1 MALALAAIVF
11 GAACSATTGSAAP
24 STPQPF
30 PDDVPYTL
38 TFPEGWT
45 YVTGDGAGWEAYL
58 DEVGRTDPREAE
70 RLADW
75 VATWLTRVNSGQ
87 STFGAAENI
96 KPFVSC
102 SEADTGGRPAAEM
115 LMADEQQTVEGIATA
130 PHRRGRR
137 SPTTFRCPWERPS
150 DTAGVGMTTGGRSW
164 PQIAYAFVAGDMLIV
179 CLFQSSP
186 GTVATPRAR
195 MGGDHRELQSEG
207 SLKTRRPEPLA
218 ALDPTGRK
226 SPRDGG
232 PVTLSATTDAAK
244 RERAVE
250 SNRRKRRRDP
260 GLSPPGERWSRPGG
274 LNSDNN
280 AAGGSRR

>member
-58 DEVGRTDPREAE
+58 DEVGRTDPGEAE

-75 VATWLTRVNSGQ
+75 VASWLTAE
-87 STFGAAENI
+87 FGAVHVRAAENI

-130 PHRRGRR
+130 PNITRA
-137 SPTTFRCPWERPS
+137 PVS
-150 DTAGVGMTTGGRSW
+150 DHVSLPVGETVRYRWGWNDDGGTELAA
-164 PQIAYAFVAGDMLIV
+164 IAYAFVAGDMLIV

-186 GTVATPRAR
+186 GTVATHEPEWEAII
-195 MGGDHRELQSEG
+195 G
-207 SLKTRRPEPLA
+207 SF
-218 ALDPTGRK
+218 
-226 SPRDGG
+226 SPRDSLETSQ
-232 PVTLSATTDAAK
+232 PTS
-244 RERAVE
+244 
-250 SNRRKRRRDP
+250 
-260 GLSPPGERWSRPGG
+260 SPQ
-274 LNSDNN
+274 
-280 AAGGSRR
+280 